1 MFSRDNP
8 SYIEML
14 RTDVGSEWYC
24 TESER
29 ERQERMKG
37 GMSNAHLH
45 GTLKNCHHTSVGAL
59 LYVHVLHL
67 SATEH
72 CSAVSWKNDFNIILV
87 RSPERQRGTI

>member
-1 MFSRDNP
+1 MFGRDNP
-8 SYIEML
+8 SYISRCLELMWAQSGIVQKV
-14 RTDVGSEWYC
+14 RGRDRNGW
-24 TESER
+24 
-29 ERQERMKG
+29 